1 MGIHF
6 INHYIG
12 KMASVTADKLSKQE
26 HDELCVSYAALML
39 HDDGI
44 EITAEKLTKVI
55 KDSGNEVE
63 PYWPMLFA
71 KALKQHNIGDLL
83 VNAGGA
89 GGPVAAGGAATTGEA
104 AVAEE
109 KPEEKEEEDVDMGGL
124 FGDDDD
130 Y

>member
-1 MGIHF
+1 MGIF
-6 INHYIG
+6 LKLLIG
-12 KMASVTADKLSKQE
+12 KMASVEAGSLSQAE

-83 VNAGGA
+83 VNLGSAGA
-89 GGPVAAGGAATTGEA
+89 GPAAGGAAAGGGATA
-104 AVAEE
+104 AAE
-109 KPEEKEEEDVDMGGL
+109 P
-124 FGDDDD
+124 
-130 Y
+130 